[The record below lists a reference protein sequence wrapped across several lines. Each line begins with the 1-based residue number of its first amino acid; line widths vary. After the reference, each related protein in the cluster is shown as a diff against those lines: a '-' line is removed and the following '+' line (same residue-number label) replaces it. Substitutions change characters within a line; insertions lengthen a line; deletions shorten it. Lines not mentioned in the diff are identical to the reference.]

1 MPWTY
6 AVGQILILRFIRDT
20 LLNKRSTG
28 SSRSSDG
35 SSTTKTSTAG
45 ESALPMSVVPSYSK
59 FAGTPT
65 SGGSKDADEPSTFN
79 FMKPRHEQGRHQII
93 NAATAPFF
101 VVPFLNFRANGAI
114 PRSDTKL
121 GGGIAKAKMGSTT
134 SISQPH
140 EEGWSVIF
148 VSHRWWGG
156 NHPDLTQSSMYG
168 KSSNLKRNLKH
179 GIICR
184 GIEALIKRDK
194 LDPERVAIWI
204 DYACI
209 EQDNDEEM
217 QKGVDSLI
225 AYAAQADCTLIAQ
238 THPLFCA
245 SFPYCI
251 AMRASALPRVIA
263 LRSCV

>member
-1 MPWTY
+1 M
-6 AVGQILILRFIRDT
+6 ILRFIRGT
-20 LLNKRSTG
+20 LLNK
-28 SSRSSDG
+28 SSEG
-35 SSTTKTSTAG
+35 SSTTKSSTG
-45 ESALPMSVVPSYSK
+45 ESALSMSVVPSYSK
-59 FAGTPT
+59 FAVTPT
-65 SGGSKDADEPSTFN
+65 SGENTDADADEPSTLH

-114 PRSDTKL
+114 PRSNTKL
-121 GGGIAKAKMGSTT
+121 GGGIAKMGSTT

-156 NHPDLTQSSMYG
+156 KHPDLTQSSMYG

-184 GIEALIKRDK
+184 GIEALIKHDK

-209 EQDNDEEM
+209 EQDKDEEM
-217 QKGVDSLI
+217 QRGVDSLI
-225 AYAAQADCTLIAQ
+225 AYAAQADCTSIAQ
-238 THPLFCA
+238 HTRCFVPPFPIA
-245 SFPYCI
+245 S
-251 AMRASALPRVIA
+251 
-263 LRSCV
+263 RSVQVRFRFRKYNACD